1 MISISS
7 SWWFKQNNVY
17 EKTQNSRRHCL
28 LFHGIIEEKDEYNDI
43 TIISKVK
50 KEMDIEILPN
60 NLDPFHCIA
69 NPKTKKN
76 ERMIIIKFLQYNLTH
91 VLTQE

>member
-1 MISISS
+1 
-7 SWWFKQNNVY
+7 
-17 EKTQNSRRHCL
+17 
-28 LFHGIIEEKDEYNDI
+28 
-43 TIISKVK
+43 
-50 KEMDIEILPN
+50 MDIEILPN

-76 ERMIIIKFLQYNLTH
+76 ERMIIIKFLRYNLTH